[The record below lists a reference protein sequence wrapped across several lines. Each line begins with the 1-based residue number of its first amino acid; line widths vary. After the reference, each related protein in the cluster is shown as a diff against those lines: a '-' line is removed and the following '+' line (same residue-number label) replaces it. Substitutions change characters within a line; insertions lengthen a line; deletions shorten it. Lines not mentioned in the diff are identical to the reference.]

1 MTKLIISDLA
11 ARLMEKH
18 GLDKREA
25 SYFIDGFIETIQK
38 GLRADNQVK
47 IKGLG
52 TFKIVG
58 VGARESVNVNTGE
71 RVTINSHSKLSF
83 VPDPS
88 MKELVNKPF
97 SQFETV
103 VLNDG
108 VEFDDMPHVEES
120 VDIET
125 ADEAEVET
133 AEVETA
139 EVELQALAVE
149 EEPVPAEKLVAEEEP
164 VTEVEPVAEVE
175 PVDADQPAE
184 AAFLQSEPVK
194 QPFPWLWILVAAIA
208 GFLLGYLF
216 AKGTA
221 STVEEMQPVEQVVD
235 TTAVAEQ
242 PADTIAAAIAAEPEE
257 IAEEPTTE
265 VVEEEPPAEEIAEVA
280 AAPAFDSQKYEDM
293 DARVRLGA
301 YRIIGV
307 QETVKARSGET
318 LKQISRRYLGP
329 DMECYVEALNG
340 LKAKDPLKAGQK
352 IKIPKLEW
360 KKKK

>member
-1 MTKLIISDLA
+1 MSKLNLTDLA
-11 ARLMEKH
+11 SRLMEKH

-25 SYFIDGFIETIQK
+25 AFFIDAIIETIHK
-38 GLRADNQVK
+38 GLDADKQVK

-71 RVTINSHSKLSF
+71 RVVIDSHSKISF
-83 VPDPS
+83 TPDAA

-103 VLNDG
+103 ALNDG
-108 VEFDDMPHVEES
+108 VEFDDMPQEET
-120 VDIET
+120 VGET
-125 ADEAEVET
+125 E
-133 AEVETA
+133 
-139 EVELQALAVE
+139 
-149 EEPVPAEKLVAEEEP
+149 
-164 VTEVEPVAEVE
+164 
-175 PVDADQPAE
+175 
-184 AAFLQSEPVK
+184 SEPVVETEPVVEPEPEPVVEPEPEPVVEPEPEPVVVPEPEPVVVPEPEPVVAAPLTSAPEK
-194 QPFPWLWILVAAIA
+194 QPFPWLWILVAAIG

-216 AKGTA
+216 AKATA
-221 STVEEMQPVEQVVD
+221 TTEPDEPQKAEQVAD
-235 TTAVAEQ
+235 TAAVAQPTADTAVAA
-242 PADTIAAAIAAEPEE
+242 PVVAEPAEVASE
-257 IAEEPTTE
+257 PEAVQAEEPAVTE
-265 VVEEEPPAEEIAEVA
+265 PVAPATA
-280 AAPAFDSQKYEDM
+280 AAPVFDSQKYEDM

-307 QETVKARSGET
+307 QETVKARAGES

-340 LKAKDPLKAGQK
+340 LKSSQPLTPGQE

-360 KKKK
+360 KKNLRKK